1 MRSSCCLYSQGWN
14 KMLRFEQKLYNYLFC
29 SLLNSVAKGF
39 PFYISH
45 LCLLCTTVKSGP
57 WRYSELLIS
66 HNFVCSTHKIESL
79 YVIVIVLPCV
89 ALSSLW
95 EGCACFILLFLAR
108 HTLLFPGVWL
118 AKHSAPLS
126 CVMLRWHHLD
136 HLPDIFLKAVWH
148 WISISVLRFDKCC
161 YRM

>member
-1 MRSSCCLYSQGWN
+1 MLFVQQSWN

-79 YVIVIVLPCV
+79 YVIVIVFPCV
-89 ALSSLW
+89 ALFISLR
-95 EGCACFILLFLAR
+95 GMCMFYSFILSPPYFALSWSLAGKAFCPTVMCNVEMASPWSFAR
-108 HTLLFPGVWL
+108 RLPESCLTLN
-118 AKHSAPLS
+118 
-126 CVMLRWHHLD
+126 
-136 HLPDIFLKAVWH
+136 
-148 WISISVLRFDKCC
+148 
-161 YRM
+161 